1 MHKLFFC
8 LALTASALVAEY
20 KTEPTGAPPAD
31 LNASVVSLLGKQGL
45 KISDGS
51 KVVAEVWFRSSMPT
65 GGKAED
71 MKALPDVPMGA
82 LMGAIRF
89 PANWSDRRGQQI
101 KAGVYTMRYGLF
113 PQNGDHQG
121 VAPQRDFLLLIR
133 AADDT
138 NGAANLDYNELTK
151 TSMKAAGSPHPAVFS
166 IWKADAADFRPGIS
180 QAGEHDQV
188 LKVRIGDTPLAMI
201 IYGKAEG

>member
-1 MHKLFFC
+1 MHKLLLC
-8 LALTASALVAEY
+8 LILTAAASFAQY
-20 KTEPTGAPPAD
+20 KTEPAGAPPSE
-31 LNASVVSLLGKQGL
+31 LNASVVSLLNKQGV

-51 KVVAEVWFRSSMPT
+51 KVVAEVWFRSALPT

-71 MKALPDVPMGA
+71 MKSLTEVPVGA
-82 LMGAIRF
+82 VMGAIRF
-89 PANWSDRRGQQI
+89 PANWADRRGQQI

-121 VAPQRDFLLLIR
+121 VAPQRDFLLLVR

-151 TSMKAAGSPHPAVFS
+151 TSMKAAGTPHPAVFS
-166 IWKADAADFRPGIS
+166 VWKADAADFQPGVG
-180 QAGEHDQV
+180 QLGEHDQV
-188 LKVRIGDTPLAMI
+188 LRTKIGDTPVAMI

>member
-1 MHKLFFC
+1 MRNLFLC
-8 LALTASALVAEY
+8 LLLAAGALFAEY
-20 KTEPTGAPPAD
+20 KAEPAGAPPPE
-31 LNASVVSLLGKQGL
+31 LNASVVSLLNKQGI

-65 GGKAED
+65 GGKTED
-71 MKALPDVPMGA
+71 AQSLAGVPMGA

-89 PANWSDRRGQQI
+89 PANWADRRGQQV

-121 VAPQRDFLLLIR
+121 VAPQRDFLLLIL

-138 NGAANLDYNELTK
+138 NGAANLDYSALTK
-151 TSMKAAGSPHPAVFS
+151 ISMKAAGTPHPAVFS
-166 IWKADAADFRPGIS
+166 MWKADPADFQPGVS
-180 QAGEHDQV
+180 ALGEHDQV
-188 LKVRIGDTPLAMI
+188 LKTKIGDTPVAVI